1 MDIAAQL
8 TVNSIIAG
16 SLYALVAMSFN
27 LIFGATRF
35 FNLAHGALATVGA
48 YGAFYVGVVLGLPLS
63 VAVAEGV
70 LIAALAGYAL
80 ERLVFR
86 PLRNRKASNLVL
98 LISSLGVL
106 IAVEAILAI
115 FFTSQFKTLSVL
127 TGAAQTIHIG
137 SAVITHVQLMMLASA
152 VLVCGALWLIL
163 SKTSFGRAIRAVSDD
178 AEVAKIVGINT
189 NVIIAALFVI
199 GSAIVGLSGVLY
211 GLDTG
216 IEPRLGFM
224 LLLKG
229 VIAAIVGGIGN
240 VYGGFLGAFLVGFAE
255 NFGIWFISG
264 EWKEAIAFGLLVL
277 FLVFRPQGILGK
289 KPHS

>member
-8 TVNSIIAG
+8 TVNSLIAG

-48 YGAFYVGVVLGLPLS
+48 YGTFYVGVVLGLPLS
-63 VAVAEGV
+63 VAVAGGV
-70 LIAALAGYAL
+70 LTAALAGYAL

-86 PLRNRKASNLVL
+86 PLRARKASNLVL
-98 LISSLGVL
+98 LIASLGIL

-137 SAVITHVQLMMLASA
+137 SAVITHVQLTMFASA
-152 VLVCGALWLIL
+152 VLVCGTLWLVL

-289 KPHS
+289 KHT